1 VRTAGSEIGIVWNGR
16 RVRAFVPAHLKD
28 RDLTLDT
35 RSAARTAAA
44 AVEVAHAAESLNVDY
59 EPLARLLLRSEGVA
73 SSYIEGV
80 TAPVVDIV
88 LAEERLGRIVTGAA
102 TWVAGN
108 LGAIAE
114 AIASAQR
121 GENLTLQTLCDWH
134 RALMRGSPTPE
145 HLVGVIRSDQG
156 WIGGTSPLDAHLVTP
171 PPGEL
176 ATLLS
181 DLIALANRDDIDA
194 IAQAAICH
202 AQFEIIHPFGDG
214 NGRIGRVLVAW
225 ILTRRL
231 SLVIPPPVSVAIA
244 ADVAGYASGLVL
256 FRMGEH
262 DQWIRWFA
270 DAVASGGRSQRS
282 LVVRVEQIKQQWRQ
296 QLASSGRQRR
306 SDSSVF
312 ATIDLLPRHLVLTSH
327 ILSDELGT
335 SRKTSLA
342 TLRHLVDAGILV
354 EHGTVPRESPGQPSS
369 LFVSRELL
377 GLAGSS
383 PLR

>member
-1 VRTAGSEIGIVWNGR
+1 MRTAGSEVAIVWNGR
-16 RVRAFVPAHLKD
+16 RVRAFVPTLLQD
-28 RDLTLDT
+28 RDLTLNT

-44 AVEVAHAAESLNVDY
+44 AVEIAHAAESLDVDY

-102 TWVAGN
+102 TWVACN
-108 LGAIAE
+108 LGAISE
-114 AIASAQR
+114 AVTSAHR
-121 GENLTLQTLCDWH
+121 GESLTVQTLCDWH
-134 RALMRGSPTPE
+134 RTLMSGSPTPD

-176 ATLLS
+176 ETLLT

-214 NGRIGRVLVAW
+214 NGRVGRVLVAW
-225 ILTRRL
+225 ILARRL
-231 SLVIPPPVSVAIA
+231 SLLVPPPVSVAIA

-262 DQWIRWFA
+262 DQWITWFA

-282 LVVRVEQIKQQWRQ
+282 LVARVEQIKQQWRQ
-296 QLASSGRQRR
+296 QLDFSGRQRR

-312 ATIDLLPRHLVLTSH
+312 ATIDLLPRHLVLTSQ

-335 SRKTSLA
+335 TRKTSLA
-342 TLRHLVDAGILV
+342 TLHHLVDAGILV
-354 EHGTVPRESPGQPSS
+354 EHGTIARESAGQPSS